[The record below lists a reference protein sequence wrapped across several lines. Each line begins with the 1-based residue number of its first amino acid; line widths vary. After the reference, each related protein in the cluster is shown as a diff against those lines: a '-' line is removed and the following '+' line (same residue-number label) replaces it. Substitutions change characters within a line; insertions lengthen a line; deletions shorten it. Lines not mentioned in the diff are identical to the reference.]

1 MLQPGEYTTELGVG
15 QISMTEHDDYRSAEV
30 EASKQRRK
38 IQNRKNQRARR
49 ESLL

>member
-1 MLQPGEYTTELGVG
+1 MVERLGESEAVKAS
-15 QISMTEHDDYRSAEV
+15 QSPSEDNV

-49 ESLL
+49 EYSRR